1 MNPWSE
7 RTMLEPEELPRARDT
22 DSSVQAQYE
31 DSVPQ
36 DHSWDHEE
44 DS

>member
-1 MNPWSE
+1 MLDTDEPPRE
-7 RTMLEPEELPRARDT
+7 RDS

-31 DSVPQ
+31 DSVLP
-36 DHSWDHEE
+36 DPERDHEA